1 MHKLFKTLLFSIFII
16 ALAPLS
22 SCNVE
27 CEHLKDSSLIAIDE
41 KIEPTCEKD
50 GLSEGS
56 HCAKCGKIINKQEII
71 PALGHSYVA
80 IESEDSTCIKEGHSE
95 GLICDICGK
104 VIDEPVVFPL
114 DNNNH
119 EERILSEIPVYGVIG
134 KPNVGIFNCSSCGK
148 TYYDEL
154 TFNDIGIPILRL
166 DGDFTNISKENKI
179 QITASY
185 LSENQE
191 FNCDAT
197 LKWQGASSLEYP
209 KKNYN
214 IQFFKSGT
222 DYEKKYKVEMK
233 KGWGKESKYTLKAN
247 YIDYTQSRNVVSA
260 RIYGDIVRS
269 RNIDDPLNN
278 LINGGAIDGFP
289 IVIFENGVFHGL
301 YTLNIP
307 KDDWL
312 VGMNG
317 DDTTKEAMLMAD
329 SWSESVG
336 LREHMNYD
344 FSNGWELEYCS
355 TEDNEEIGTT
365 WVVDSFN
372 KMIDFINN
380 HDGIDFIREIG
391 KYVDVDRA
399 IDSML
404 YTYMIRA
411 NDNVAKNILWL
422 TYDGVH
428 FIPSMYD
435 MDATW
440 GLYWDGSMID
450 YKETWLGV
458 YWNQLWRKIF
468 ENMFNRVKTRWIELR
483 EGPLT
488 YDNIISKFSDF
499 IDGIPSIVK
508 QAETLKWKDVP
519 SKDVNNLDQIKDYT
533 KVTLNNLDNYFGVLV
548 D

>member
-1 MHKLFKTLLFSIFII
+1 M
-16 ALAPLS
+16 
-22 SCNVE
+22 
-27 CEHLKDSSLIAIDE
+27 
-41 KIEPTCEKD
+41 
-50 GLSEGS
+50 
-56 HCAKCGKIINKQEII
+56 
-71 PALGHSYVA
+71 
-80 IESEDSTCIKEGHSE
+80 
-95 GLICDICGK
+95 
-104 VIDEPVVFPL
+104 
-114 DNNNH
+114 
-119 EERILSEIPVYGVIG
+119 
-134 KPNVGIFNCSSCGK
+134 
-148 TYYDEL
+148 
-154 TFNDIGIPILRL
+154 
-166 DGDFTNISKENKI
+166 
-179 QITASY
+179 
-185 LSENQE
+185 
-191 FNCDAT
+191 
-197 LKWQGASSLEYP
+197 EYP

-233 KGWGKESKYTLKAN
+233 EGWGKESKYTLKAN

-260 RIYGDIVRS
+260 RIYGDIVKS

-289 IVIFENGVFHGL
+289 IVIFENGVFQGL

-380 HDGIDFIREIG
+380 NDGIDFIRGIG

-404 YTYMIRA
+404 YTSMIHA
-411 NDNVAKNILWL
+411 NDNVAKKIG
-422 TYDGVH
+422 T
-428 FIPSMYD
+428 I
-435 MDATW
+435 
-440 GLYWDGSMID
+440 GLYPKGQF
-450 YKETWLGV
+450 YL
-458 YWNQLWRKIF
+458 RK
-468 ENMFNRVKTRWIELR
+468 
-483 EGPLT
+483 
-488 YDNIISKFSDF
+488 
-499 IDGIPSIVK
+499 
-508 QAETLKWKDVP
+508 
-519 SKDVNNLDQIKDYT
+519 
-533 KVTLNNLDNYFGVLV
+533 
-548 D
+548 